1 MINHECASV
10 HALYKYV
17 TCNALEESIWE
28 VPPFTGSKYCI
39 KGKCGMK
46 NAGPS
51 LAQSSA
57 VTTS

>member
-1 MINHECASV
+1 MINHESASV

-17 TCNALEESIWE
+17 TCNALEESIGE

-46 NAGPS
+46 TAGPS
-51 LAQSSA
+51 LA
-57 VTTS
+57 